1 MIILELLNY
10 EILNASGE
18 ASKNTMPMFVYDT
31 YPCFI
36 DLAFPKSMSVHD
48 VVVVFPE
55 GVDVNYTIFSS
66 LDGVNFYKKGKS
78 PKIARYLR
86 IFADAYWCI
95 LSNCPYCC
103 IIFLLRG

>member
-1 MIILELLNY
+1 MELLNY

-66 LDGVNFYKKGKS
+66 LDGVNFYKKGS
-78 PKIARYLR
+78 GLMRSTGAH
-86 IFADAYWCI
+86 
-95 LSNCPYCC
+95 
-103 IIFLLRG
+103 